1 MEKTPVAFVGLVFLY
16 VLFSLGGLACLR
28 SPVFYGCGLLTL
40 GPPVA
45 LILYTSHHS
54 VFRFVDGIGLK
65 HIFSKEILSIFTAE
79 GQQFFW
85 EALPSRFGW
94 GAVILGCVGLFF
106 AVRRKLHFY
115 GVWAL
120 AFALECVHHCGS
132 DSLPLLSGVPA
143 AAVRRPLCGGGP
155 VFGAPPPSPG
165 GGGLRGGGR

>member
-1 MEKTPVAFVGLVFLY
+1 MCSFPWGAWP
-16 VLFSLGGLACLR
+16 ALR

-85 EALPSRFGW
+85 EALPPASA
-94 GAVILGCVGLFF
+94 GA
-106 AVRRKLHFY
+106 R
-115 GVWAL
+115 
-120 AFALECVHHCGS
+120 
-132 DSLPLLSGVPA
+132 
-143 AAVRRPLCGGGP
+143 
-155 VFGAPPPSPG
+155 
-165 GGGLRGGGR
+165 